1 MSYISF
7 PYEYYL
13 IAVNHKNSC
22 GDEKSIENK
31 NITVDFVG
39 LDPSN
44 GYPFGLSSYK
54 EALHFYSE
62 KEAFLFFGKYK
73 KSIMKSFDSFEAY
86 NPRIIKVTCVEDPIV
101 QGNMERSL

>member
-1 MSYISF
+1 MNISF

-13 IAVNHKNSC
+13 IAVNHKNSYV
-22 GDEKSIENK
+22 DEESIENK

-39 LDPSN
+39 LDPFN
-44 GYPFGLSSYK
+44 GYPFSLSSYK

-62 KEAFLFFGKYK
+62 KEALLFFGKYK
-73 KSIMKSFDSFEAY
+73 ESIMKSFDSFEAY

-101 QGNMERSL
+101 QGNVERSL

>member
-1 MSYISF
+1 MAYISF
-7 PYEYYL
+7 PCEYYL

-22 GDEKSIENK
+22 INEKSIENK
-31 NITVDFVG
+31 NTTVDFVG

-62 KEAFLFFGKYK
+62 KEALLFFGKYK
-73 KSIMKSFDSFEAY
+73 KSIMKSFDSVEAY
-86 NPRIIKVTCVEDPIV
+86 NPRIIKVACVEGPIV
-101 QGNMERSL
+101 QGNKERSL

>member
-13 IAVNHKNSC
+13 IAVNHKSSYVN
-22 GDEKSIENK
+22 EESIENK
-31 NITVDFVG
+31 DITVDFVG
-39 LDPSN
+39 IDPVN

-62 KEAFLFFGKYK
+62 KEALLFFGKYK
-73 KSIMKSFDSFEAY
+73 KSIMKGFDSVVAY

-101 QGNMERSL
+101 DGNSERSL

>member
-22 GDEKSIENK
+22 VDEKSIENK
-31 NITVDFVG
+31 DITVDFVG
-39 LDPSN
+39 IDPVN

-54 EALHFYSE
+54 EAFHFYSE
-62 KEAFLFFGKYK
+62 KEALLFFGKYK
-73 KSIMKSFDSFEAY
+73 KSIMKSFNSFEAY

-101 QGNMERSL
+101 QGNKERSL

>member
-22 GDEKSIENK
+22 VDEKSIENK

-39 LDPSN
+39 IDPVN

-54 EALHFYSE
+54 EALHFYFE
-62 KEAFLFFGKYK
+62 KEALLFFGKYK

-101 QGNMERSL
+101 QGNKERSL